1 MQDSA
6 YPDANM
12 EKEPGELMKDAID
25 LVPLSLMNTPQPETT
40 LVSGRKLAL
49 IFTAFMTAF
58 SLVALDQTILSTA
71 LPTIASHFQ
80 AVNDIS
86 WIASAYFLPQAGFM
100 LFFGRVTTIAPA
112 KVIFLVCVGIFE
124 LGSLFCAVAPSVN
137 FLIFGRAVAGLGG
150 AGMWVAIMSIIA
162 RITTMSQRPVLMGL
176 FGAVYAVASIVG
188 PLLGG
193 VFADHV
199 SWRWCFYINLPLGG
213 IGFVAII
220 FLLPNH
226 SAAEKHDD
234 KHWWQPWYKLD
245 WIGTA
250 MSVALV
256 VLLLLPLQW
265 GGNEKEWNDPAVIG
279 TFVGFAVTL
288 VAFIVWERKVG
299 NQAILP
305 LKILLRRNMMGAFL
319 EAAMIQIGFVIAT
332 VGFIFIRCDIPILTN
347 NTLFSAAIVPA
358 SWHSATRSGIDIL
371 PFMISGVVAT
381 IVSGGVVALK
391 GYIWPFLFFM
401 PFIASVAF
409 GLLFTVS
416 QTTSFARIAGFQIL
430 IGIGLGSAIQNTI
443 IVAQAEF
450 AENEAVVPQATSLI
464 TFMQL
469 IGSSVGLAATGAVF
483 TSELKSSL
491 RLFASSIS
499 AEVIQNALSSVSA
512 VAHLSPDDKILV
524 LKAYI
529 RAVDRVFLIGV
540 PSSALAGIAALLIG
554 RRTISRSNTT
564 STVA

>member
-1 MQDSA
+1 MQNSP
-6 YPDANM
+6 YPNASV
-12 EKEPGELMKDAID
+12 EKETGNVAMDTID
-25 LVPLSLMNTPQPETT
+25 LGPLTSVTEKPQLEST
-40 LVSGRKLAL
+40 LVSGKRLAL
-49 IFTAFMTAF
+49 IFSAFMTAF

-80 AVNDIS
+80 AVNDLS

-100 LFFGRVTTIAPA
+100 LFFGKVTAIAPA

-150 AGMWVAIMSIIA
+150 AGMWVAIMTIIA
-162 RITTMSQRPVLMGL
+162 RITTMAQRPVLMGL

-213 IGFVAII
+213 IGFVAIVL
-220 FLLPNH
+220 LLPNH
-226 SAAEKHDD
+226 SAAEKYDGN
-234 KHWWQPWYKLD
+234 HWWQPWLKLD

-250 MSVALV
+250 MSIGIV
-256 VLLLLPLQW
+256 VFLLLPLQW
-265 GGNEKEWNDPAVIG
+265 GGNEKTWNDPAVIG
-279 TFVGFAVTL
+279 TFAGFAVVIVTF
-288 VAFIVWERKVG
+288 VVWEGKIGDR
-299 NQAILP
+299 AILP
-305 LKILLRRNMMGAFL
+305 LKILLRRRMLGAFI
-319 EAAMIQIGFVIAT
+319 EAAMIQMGFV
-332 VGFIFIRCDIPILTN
+332 V
-347 NTLFSAAIVPA
+347 A
-358 SWHSATRSGIDIL
+358 SYYLPLLYQLRGHSATRSGIDIL
-371 PFMISGVVAT
+371 PFMISGVAAT
-381 IVSGGVVALK
+381 VVSGGVVALK
-391 GYIWPFLFFM
+391 GIIWPFLFFM
-401 PFIASVAF
+401 PFVASVAF

-416 QTTSFARIAGFQIL
+416 ETTSFARIAGFQIL
-430 IGIGLGSAIQNTI
+430 VGVGLGSAIQNTI

-450 AENEAVVPQATSLI
+450 ADNESVVPQATSLI

-469 IGSSVGLAATGAVF
+469 IGSSVGLAATGAVL

-491 RLFASSIS
+491 RLFASSLS
-499 AEVIQNALSSVSA
+499 AEVIQEALSSVSA
-512 VAHLSPDDKILV
+512 VAHLTPEDKLLV

-529 RAVDRVFLIGV
+529 RAVDRVFLIGI

-554 RRTISRSNTT
+554 RRKISRDS
-564 STVA
+564 SMGAVA